1 MKKGKIIIL
10 LGISTSGKT
19 YYKEKLIRK
28 FSLYQLRRV
37 ITRPKRQSEN
47 NSMDINVS
55 EEQFKMMKKQNRL
68 FIDTKIDK
76 YYYGY
81 LKEDF
86 QMEYEKNAIGD
97 CYYKLIKRLR
107 KKLKDRVI
115 IICLQPYDLKNAIE
129 RIARE
134 REDYKKRIKSAKKEY
149 KFYNKNKNKINFMI
163 YTDYSANTDEK
174 VYEIVNNILKN

>member
-1 MKKGKIIIL
+1 
-10 LGISTSGKT
+10 
-19 YYKEKLIRK
+19 
-28 FSLYQLRRV
+28 
-37 ITRPKRQSEN
+37 
-47 NSMDINVS
+47 
-55 EEQFKMMKKQNRL
+55 
-68 FIDTKIDK
+68 
-76 YYYGY
+76 
-81 LKEDF
+81 
-86 QMEYEKNAIGD
+86 MEYEKNAIGD

-129 RIARE
+129 RRARE

-149 KFYNKNKNKINFMI
+149 KFYNKNKNKIDFMI

>member
-68 FIDTKIDK
+68 FI
-76 YYYGY
+76 
-81 LKEDF
+81 
-86 QMEYEKNAIGD
+86 QR
-97 CYYKLIKRLR
+97 LINTIM
-107 KKLKDRVI
+107 VI
-115 IICLQPYDLKNAIE
+115 
-129 RIARE
+129 
-134 REDYKKRIKSAKKEY
+134 
-149 KFYNKNKNKINFMI
+149 
-163 YTDYSANTDEK
+163 
-174 VYEIVNNILKN
+174 

>member
-47 NSMDINVS
+47 NS
-55 EEQFKMMKKQNRL
+55 MKKQNRL

-149 KFYNKNKNKINFMI
+149 KFYNKNKNKIDFMI